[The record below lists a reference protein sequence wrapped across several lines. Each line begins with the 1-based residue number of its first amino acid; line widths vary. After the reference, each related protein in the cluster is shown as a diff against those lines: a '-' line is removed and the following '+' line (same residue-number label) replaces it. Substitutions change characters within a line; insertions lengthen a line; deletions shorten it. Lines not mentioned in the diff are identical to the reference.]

1 MGTISSFYIM
11 KFFTFG
17 ACVAL
22 VAAGTVSV
30 RDGETPHDPEAMA
43 FCQGR
48 EDGYY
53 SNPKDCGS
61 YFFCWNNGHT
71 GDKYFCAPGLAWH
84 QRLLQCDWP
93 YNLDESEPCY
103 QPLN

>member
-1 MGTISSFYIM
+1 MLYKLFSITDQICNQLQTDLDQLTPKRSVMSSNLRTKSDNSTNF
-11 KFFTFG
+11 
-17 ACVAL
+17 L
-22 VAAGTVSV
+22 
-30 RDGETPHDPEAMA
+30 
-43 FCQGR
+43 
-48 EDGYY
+48 
-53 SNPKDCGS
+53 
-61 YFFCWNNGHT
+61 GHT

>member
-1 MGTISSFYIM
+1 MFFVDSATISSFYIM

-48 EDGYY
+48 KDGYY
-53 SNPKDCGS
+53 QNPKDCGS
-61 YFFCWNNGHT
+61 YFFCWNNGKYIR
-71 GDKYFCAPGLAWH
+71 DKKDINVRKF
-84 QRLLQCDWP
+84 R
-93 YNLDESEPCY
+93 
-103 QPLN
+103 

>member
-1 MGTISSFYIM
+1 MSSNLRTKSDNSTNI
-11 KFFTFG
+11 
-17 ACVAL
+17 L
-22 VAAGTVSV
+22 
-30 RDGETPHDPEAMA
+30 
-43 FCQGR
+43 
-48 EDGYY
+48 
-53 SNPKDCGS
+53 
-61 YFFCWNNGHT
+61 GHT

>member
-1 MGTISSFYIM
+1 M
-11 KFFTFG
+11 KFFTLG
-17 ACVAL
+17 ACVAFA
-22 VAAGTVSV
+22 AAGTVSV

-61 YFFCWNNGHT
+61 YFFCWNNGKYVT
-71 GDKYFCAPGLAWH
+71 FEVGDLIASKEIR
-84 QRLLQCDWP
+84 QRDGIQRDP
-93 YNLDESEPCY
+93 P
-103 QPLN
+103 

>member
-1 MGTISSFYIM
+1 MKEAHVLNAYKIYFLSIQQESHHSNM

-17 ACVAL
+17 ACAAL
-22 VAAGTVSV
+22 AAAGTVSV

-61 YFFCWNNGHT
+61 YFFCWNNG
-71 GDKYFCAPGLAWH
+71 KYITLHLRSVTYW
-84 QRLLQCDWP
+84 
-93 YNLDESEPCY
+93 
-103 QPLN
+103 